1 MNGVFLS
8 LFMLAGGVL
17 VRAIL
22 FGITEEAASSSVA
35 SVADVLGSLLEAY
48 GTSTV
53 GIQRAGERILK
64 CVDWMAPPLFR
75 ACVTVL
81 FPHSTVSRELREKA
95 MLP

>member
-1 MNGVFLS
+1 MLVQMGSLS
-8 LFMLAGGVL
+8 LVMLAGGVL

-53 GIQRAGERILK
+53 GIQRAGKSIMK
-64 CVDWMAPPLFR
+64 CVAHTRWKA
-75 ACVTVL
+75 
-81 FPHSTVSRELREKA
+81 LRTSGLA
-95 MLP
+95 